1 MGQTAGTGYVLLP
14 GEGRA
19 IDLGN
24 FAMQVKA
31 TDQDSGG
38 AFTLLEATEPPDFG
52 PPMHIHHD
60 AAEAFYVLEGEYVI
74 FIEDDEFR
82 CPTGSFVY
90 IPAEIRHGFRVGK
103 VASRKLNVYLPA
115 AMVGYFD
122 DLSGAMSRGEAD
134 ERELA
139 EIAQRHAVEVVGQV
153 PEGYL

>member
-1 MGQTAGTGYVLLP
+1 M
-14 GEGRA
+14 
-19 IDLGN
+19 
-24 FAMQVKA
+24 
-31 TDQDSGG
+31 
-38 AFTLLEATEPPDFG
+38 
-52 PPMHIHHD
+52 
-60 AAEAFYVLEGEYVI
+60 
-74 FIEDDEFR
+74 
-82 CPTGSFVY
+82 Y